1 MPASPSSSKFRAPP
15 SPASATSQSD
25 LAPHHHSLRQDA
37 KHIASE
43 VKRRVSRLFHSKH
56 HHHHTQSSA
65 GSGVVKVLADGIYHT
80 LSDPIFSSH
89 PHGAVHAPD
98 STPTKRDLTL
108 PESPSGYS
116 DSGDSTLSSISDD
129 FAQTGR
135 GTGGTDPSPSQR
147 PHVLPEE
154 PKVDRTQADAAPA
167 LPVITLVED
176 ESTIERPASWT
187 GTAEEGP
194 RNQVPL
200 LMRLFPHWRST
211 HLVSKISALLL
222 ETEHGSELLLET
234 SEHGTSP
241 SASGGEADVPELVL
255 GSPAPTSGYDTSA
268 THSATTDLP
277 SPVPGTTSPRS
288 SPESTPYAQR
298 RPSLPFTPRM
308 PGLYRWPT
316 PGPAA
321 SVGDI
326 EADRDDDVHSV
337 YLPVLDLL
345 RMFVPIPNIRFRF
358 ILKFLLMW
366 WLF

>member
-1 MPASPSSSKFRAPP
+1 MSPHRDHLLRRHPLRLAMPASPSSSKFRAPP

-25 LAPHHHSLRQDA
+25 LAPH
-37 KHIASE
+37 
-43 VKRRVSRLFHSKH
+43 
-56 HHHHTQSSA
+56 
-65 GSGVVKVLADGIYHT
+65 
-80 LSDPIFSSH
+80 P
-89 PHGAVHAPD
+89 
-98 STPTKRDLTL
+98 
-108 PESPSGYS
+108 
-116 DSGDSTLSSISDD
+116 ISDD

-194 RNQVPL
+194 RNGRISVNAGKSRASLIDRAIPSVSDDVQQDLPSRTLLESLESLPATLDTLALLEESKTMASEDSERISHITGASAYASLSPSAVDSPVLPSLDLQAPL
-200 LMRLFPHWRST
+200 EPDTPRISPK
-211 HLVSKISALLL
+211 VSKISALLL

-255 GSPAPTSGYDTSA
+255 GSPAPKSGYDTSA
-268 THSATTDLP
+268 TRHSATTDLP
-277 SPVPGTTSPRS
+277 SPV
-288 SPESTPYAQR
+288 
-298 RPSLPFTPRM
+298 
-308 PGLYRWPT
+308 